1 LLRVGLINQTYKKQG
16 EKIMRFLIITIVF
29 VLASTCFAMERHHGP
44 TFGHGPYYHGSYY
57 YPCVRPVVVGSA
69 GGYYETRTETVM
81 VAPERIERQWV
92 EPVFV
97 IRHDSEGRSYSVKL
111 SDGYFREVVIPA
123 RYETRTVQVWVPVTY
138 AAPVYV
144 APVPSVVGGAFYH
157 GRHVSV
163 GVGFG
168 F

>member
-1 LLRVGLINQTYKKQG
+1 
-16 EKIMRFLIITIVF
+16 MRFLIITIVS
-29 VLASTCFAMERHHGP
+29 VLASTCFAMERHYGPVGHGSYY
-44 TFGHGPYYHGSYY
+44 HGPYHHNSY
-57 YPCVRPVVVGSA
+57 YPCVRPVVVGAAS
-69 GGYYETRTETVM
+69 GYYETRTETVM
-81 VAPERIERQWV
+81 VAPERVERQWV

-97 IRHDSEGRSYSVKL
+97 IRHDSEGKSYSVKL
-111 SDGYFREVVIPA
+111 SDGYYREVVIPA
-123 RYETRTVQVWVPVTY
+123 RYETRAVQVWVPVTY
-138 AAPVYV
+138 AVPVAPAYV